1 MLYLYC
7 ALFSFIIST
16 LFSQYLLKHADRFKW
31 GKRAYVER
39 VKLHKKGVPRLGGI
53 AIYLSLYASIS
64 ILVLLRGEHLSGKEL
79 KLFGIFLSST
89 MLVGIGIYD
98 DLIKRLS
105 YKIKFIVQLISALVL
120 VFVGY
125 NVNVVSSPLGGSIHI
140 GILGALFVVLWV
152 LALVNAINLIDGLDG
167 LACGISLMVAIGFF
181 IISVNQNN
189 IFIAGILAIF
199 IGASLGFLR
208 YNFYPAKLFLGDSG
222 SLFLGFILAL
232 VAMES
237 SLKRTT
243 AISLIVPL
251 LTLIIPIASITF
263 TFSRRL
269 ASAKN
274 PFKADRMHLHYRLI
288 RAGISHRDT
297 VLIFYNITF
306 LYVAL
311 GVFCFFMPKRYEI
324 NIIIFA
330 GIAMWWIYMW
340 ALHFINQKKSQK
352 NRKRKRT

>member
-1 MLYLYC
+1 MYIYC
-7 ALFSFIIST
+7 ACFSFIIST
-16 LFSQYLLKHADRFKW
+16 LLSRYLLNNADKFKW

-53 AIYLSLYASIS
+53 AIYFSVYASIL
-64 ILVLLRGEHLSGKEL
+64 ILLILRSEYLHGKEL
-79 KLFGIFLSST
+79 KLLGIFLSST

-98 DLIKRLS
+98 DLVKRLS
-105 YKIKFIVQLISALVL
+105 YKIKFLVQLVSALLL

-125 NVNVVSSPLGGSIHI
+125 NVSIISSPFGGNIYI
-140 GILGALFVVLWV
+140 GILGAFFVVLWV
-152 LALVNAINLIDGLDG
+152 LSIINAINLIDGLDG
-167 LACGISLMVAIGFF
+167 LACGISLMMAIGFF
-181 IISVNQNN
+181 VISINQNN
-189 IFIAGILAIF
+189 VFIAGILAVF
-199 IGASLGFLR
+199 IGASLGFLCF
-208 YNFYPAKLFLGDSG
+208 NFFPAKLFLGDSG

-297 VLIFYNITF
+297 VLIFYTITF
-306 LYVAL
+306 LYVVL
-311 GVFCFFMPKRYEI
+311 GVFCFFVPKIYEI

-330 GIAMWWIYMW
+330 GVAMWWIYMW
-340 ALHFINQKKSQK
+340 ALHFINRKKKQKV
-352 NRKRKRT
+352 RKRKKT